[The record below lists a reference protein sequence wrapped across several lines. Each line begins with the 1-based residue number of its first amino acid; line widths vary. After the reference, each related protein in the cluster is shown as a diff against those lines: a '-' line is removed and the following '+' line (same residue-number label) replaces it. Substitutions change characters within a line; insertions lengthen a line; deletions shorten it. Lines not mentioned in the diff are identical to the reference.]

1 MELENFKDYHQLNY
15 DEYCYEINS
24 RILKYL
30 KNETIFETLINLDV
44 NHIYKKQ
51 EILSKAIKIENIQI
65 VEFLLEKFDYS
76 EDELKNALR
85 IIITKN
91 LDVIKKCW
99 KLIKEKT
106 KVNLDNYLIR
116 LTNYN
121 KLKKDIIE
129 YFISEKVFKIPND
142 NKDLINLI
150 EKDAR
155 YLIQYYIEEKK
166 IDIKKFKNKEIV
178 KYLCGP
184 YGYRSTV
191 YHHLKKYFITYKLI
205 FEMHRITCFLLFD
218 LRDSGI
224 IPTEEEKQIAKEY
237 FEKNNNIS
245 FQERINLN
253 VIFGVE
259 L

>member
-1 MELENFKDYHQLNY
+1 MEFIKDYHQLNY
-15 DEYCYEINS
+15 NEYCYEINS
-24 RILKYL
+24 HILKYL

-178 KYLCGP
+178 KYLCE
-184 YGYRSTV
+184 YRTTV
-191 YHHLKKYFITYKLI
+191 YHHLKKYFITYKMLFEIQYQININYRLI
-205 FEMHRITCFLLFD
+205 E
-218 LRDSGI
+218 LRQSGI

-237 FEKNNNIS
+237 FEKNNIPLI
-245 FQERINLN
+245 ERMNLN
-253 VIFGVE
+253 KIFGN
-259 L
+259 LI

>member
-44 NHIYKKQ
+44 NHIYNKQ
-51 EILSKAIKIENIQI
+51 EILSKAIKIENLQI
-65 VEFLLEKFDYS
+65 VEFLFEKFDYS
-76 EDELKNALR
+76 ENDLKYGLK
-85 IIITKN
+85 IITTKN
-91 LDVIKKCW
+91 LDIVKKCW

-106 KVNLDNYLIR
+106 KVNLNDSLIK

-129 YFISEKVFKIPND
+129 YFINEGIFKIPND
-142 NKDLINLI
+142 NKDLISLI

-178 KYLCGP
+178 KYLCE
-184 YGYRSTV
+184 YRTTV
-191 YHHLKKYFITYKLI
+191 YHHLKKYFITYKMLFEIQYQININYRLI
-205 FEMHRITCFLLFD
+205 E
-218 LRDSGI
+218 LRQSGI

-237 FEKNNNIS
+237 FEKNNIPLI
-245 FQERINLN
+245 ERMNLN
-253 VIFGVE
+253 KIFGN
-259 L
+259 LI

>member
-1 MELENFKDYHQLNY
+1 MEFIKDYHQLNY
-15 DEYCYEINS
+15 NEYCYEINS
-24 RILKYL
+24 HILKYL

-191 YHHLKKYFITYKLI
+191 YHHLKKYFI
-205 FEMHRITCFLLFD
+205 
-218 LRDSGI
+218 
-224 IPTEEEKQIAKEY
+224 
-237 FEKNNNIS
+237 
-245 FQERINLN
+245 
-253 VIFGVE
+253 
-259 L
+259 